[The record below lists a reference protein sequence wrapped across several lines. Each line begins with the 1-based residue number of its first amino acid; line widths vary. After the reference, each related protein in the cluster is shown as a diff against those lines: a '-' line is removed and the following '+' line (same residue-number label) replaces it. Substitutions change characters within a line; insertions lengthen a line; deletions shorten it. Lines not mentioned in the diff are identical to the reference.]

1 MPGLDL
7 SQLSGNWKKLQG
19 QLQAEKKPQTASH
32 AGNGVKRKR
41 LINETEKAR
50 SEKKKKKAKLTER
63 TRQARG
69 RPLRMGLGT
78 SKPEPTLSRPTHQS
92 SGKDDGP
99 ISSLPDGHS
108 NAQSDHINSG
118 LHSTNRV
125 GKYISL
131 DCEMV
136 GTGLPPHTDNVLAR
150 VSVVNFHGEQLYDSY
165 VLPSPGLI
173 VEDYRTFVS
182 GIQPHH
188 LKPGYARPFVEVQ
201 TDVAHLLHARILV
214 GHALRNDLDVL
225 MLSHPKRDVRDTAR
239 YPKFRKQHHGT
250 PALRLLA
257 REVLGLEIQ
266 GGEHSSLEDARAA
279 MLLFRKEKIGF
290 EEETRRKFG
299 ARRVQRQEGVK
310 KKGGGGVHGSS
321 FDDDVDESDDLDVL
335 DGEEDLD
342 DLSDAD
348 AEAEEDKQTA
358 PRTRKKKA
366 KKKKRTKR
374 K

>member
-1 MPGLDL
+1 MRLRRHVRRRRRRRPSSPSVRGKHEEGRSGWDWVPP
-7 SQLSGNWKKLQG
+7 SQK
-19 QLQAEKKPQTASH
+19 
-32 AGNGVKRKR
+32 
-41 LINETEKAR
+41 
-50 SEKKKKKAKLTER
+50 
-63 TRQARG
+63 
-69 RPLRMGLGT
+69 
-78 SKPEPTLSRPTHQS
+78 PTLSRPTHQS

-225 MLSHPKRDVRDTAR
+225 MLSHPKRDVRDYCPVSQVPEAAPR
-239 YPKFRKQHHGT
+239 HPGAEAFGERGAGAGDSGGRAFESWRMPGRQCSCLGRRKLGLKRRLGESLEREEFRGKRESRRRVEAEFMGAHLMMMWMRVTTWMCWMAKRTWMTSRTLMQKRRKISR
-250 PALRLLA
+250 LRL
-257 REVLGLEIQ
+257 GQ
-266 GGEHSSLEDARAA
+266 G
-279 MLLFRKEKIGF
+279 
-290 EEETRRKFG
+290 RR
-299 ARRVQRQEGVK
+299 R
-310 KKGGGGVHGSS
+310 
-321 FDDDVDESDDLDVL
+321 
-335 DGEEDLD
+335 
-342 DLSDAD
+342 
-348 AEAEEDKQTA
+348 
-358 PRTRKKKA
+358 A